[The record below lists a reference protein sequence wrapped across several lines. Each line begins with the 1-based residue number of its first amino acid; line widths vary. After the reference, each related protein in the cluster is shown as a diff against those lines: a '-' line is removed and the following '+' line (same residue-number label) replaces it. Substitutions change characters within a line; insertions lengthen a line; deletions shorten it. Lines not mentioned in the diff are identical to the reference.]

1 MANVGD
7 LFINV
12 RAKTSGLTK
21 GLRGAR
27 RSLANFA
34 KSGTGIIAGIGGA
47 FGIFKTFQ
55 FLMGSLI
62 GHSKE
67 FREAW
72 AKIGTALAGIGKS
85 FAKEFGPALARGISD
100 LAEWLATSDAIQDTF
115 RGMGEALKFLEPIFD
130 GLAKSF
136 MFWQK
141 AIEKFLNWLNGSDE
155 KMKDLGVGI
164 TDPSQLPSE
173 EAFKQSTGATK
184 RHGFGA
190 GMEFGNSS
198 EGQAFANDY
207 WLKTIAQRVEVPK

>member
-21 GLRGAR
+21 GLRKAR

-34 KSGTGIIAGIGGA
+34 KSGTSIIAGIGAA
-47 FGIFKTFQ
+47 FGIFKVFK

-62 GHSKE
+62 GHSEE
-67 FREAW
+67 FRTAW
-72 AKIGTALAGIGKS
+72 AKIGTAVAEAGAS
-85 FAKEFGPALARGISD
+85 FAKEFGPGLAKGLSS
-100 LAEWLATSDAIQDTF
+100 LSEWLGTSEAIRDMF

-141 AIEKFLNWLNGSDE
+141 AIEKFLNWLAGSD
-155 KMKDLGVGI
+155 KTMKDLGVGI
-164 TDPSQLPSE
+164 TDPSQLPSA
-173 EAFKQSTGATK
+173 EAFKQSTGATT
-184 RHGFGA
+184 RHGFGSGA
-190 GMEFGNSS
+190 EFGSS
-198 EGQAFANDY
+198 EGGQAFANDY